1 MSRHQGISP
10 SGRPYTIIIAEG
22 SKFQAKQLQQIFESE
37 EYKILGV
44 AETGKELIELYK
56 KNKTVNLITMELN
69 LPIMDGY
76 ATFWEMKALGPIPKI
91 LFITEETTPAVIKS
105 LLDNGAMDFLGK
117 PIKREKVLEKA
128 KLVIDKVHSF
138 R

>member
-1 MSRHQGISP
+1 MSRHQGISS
-10 SGRPYTIIIAEG
+10 SGRPYTVIIAEG

-37 EYKILGV
+37 EYKIVGF
-44 AETGKELIELYK
+44 AETGKELIELYN

-69 LPIMDGY
+69 LPVMDGY
-76 ATFWEMKALGPIPKI
+76 ATFWEIKSMGMIPKI
-91 LFITEETTPAVIKS
+91 LFITEETTPAVMKS

-128 KLVIDKVHSF
+128 KQIIDKVQTI